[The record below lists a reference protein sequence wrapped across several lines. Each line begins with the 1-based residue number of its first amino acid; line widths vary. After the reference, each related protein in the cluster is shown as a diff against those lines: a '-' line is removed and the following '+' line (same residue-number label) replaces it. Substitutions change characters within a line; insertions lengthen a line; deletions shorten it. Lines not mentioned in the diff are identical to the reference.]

1 MKSKSVRNFLFAS
14 ALALVAG
21 PVAAQSI
28 STDVAPG
35 ANFSAYHT
43 YAWVNATAPQGMN
56 PIAYQQIVADIEAAL
71 NSKGYSK
78 GEPGDLSLVM
88 TIGAQ
93 DKTDIQSW
101 GRWGL
106 RTDVYQ
112 YTEGQL
118 SLDVFDTNTKQALW
132 HGQATKSVTPGKFN
146 ADKASKAVTK
156 LMKDFPAT
164 AAPAAPAA
172 Q

>member
-1 MKSKSVRNFLFAS
+1 MKIGTRMTAIGAALLLSAAPALSQSV
-14 ALALVAG
+14 
-21 PVAAQSI
+21 
-28 STDVAPG
+28 STELAPG
-35 ANFSAYHT
+35 ANMSAYHT
-43 YAWVNATAPQGMN
+43 YAWLNATAPSGMN
-56 PIAYQQIVADIEAAL
+56 PIAYQQIVADIEGSL

-78 GEPGDLSLVM
+78 SDPADLSLVM
-88 TIGAQ
+88 TIGAR
-93 DKTDIQSW
+93 DKTDIQTW

-118 SLDVFDTNTKQALW
+118 SLDVFDTKTKQALW
-132 HGQATKSVTPGKFN
+132 HGQATKTVTPGKFS
-146 ADKASKAVTK
+146 AAKASKTVTK

-164 AAPAAPAA
+164 GAAPAA

>member
-1 MKSKSVRNFLFAS
+1 MKLRNLFVAG
-14 ALALVAG
+14 ALALLAG
-21 PVAAQSI
+21 PVTAQSV

-71 NSKGYSK
+71 NAKGYTK
-78 GEPGDLSLVM
+78 GDPGDLSLVM

-93 DKTDIQSW
+93 DKTDVQTW
-101 GRWGL
+101 GRFGL
-106 RTDVYQ
+106 QTSVYQ
-112 YTEGQL
+112 YTQGQL
-118 SLDVFDTNTKQALW
+118 SLDAFDTKTKQAVW
-132 HGQATKSVTPGKFN
+132 HGQATKTVNPGKVN
-146 ADKASKAVTK
+146 SATVSKAVTK

-164 AAPAAPAA
+164 SAAPAPAA